1 MEMINLTINGQNVT
15 APAGSTILEAAR
27 KNGIYIPTL
36 CYDEA
41 VEVYGA
47 CGLCVV
53 EAEGVPKLLRSC
65 SAKISEGMVIHTESE
80 RVVKSR
86 KIAMELLMSAHDGDC
101 IAPCQLACPANT
113 DCQGYVGLIANG
125 KFEDALKLIKNTNPL
140 PASIGRVCPHPC
152 EKACRRGKVEE
163 PINIAQLKFFAADLD
178 LKGEKYLPACA
189 KATGKKVAIVGGG
202 PAGLTAA
209 YYLRTLGHEV
219 TVFDMMDKMGGMLR
233 YGIPQ
238 YRLPKELLDS
248 EIALIEKLGVRLVNN
263 VKFGKDIT
271 LDMLKSVNDAVI
283 LAPGA
288 WKSSPMR
295 VKGEDINGVYGG
307 IDFLRSVIQGNP
319 VPIGEKVA
327 VCGGGNTAMDAC
339 RTAVRL
345 GAKEVY
351 VIYRRTEKEMPA
363 EEIEIRESKEEGVIY
378 KFLTNPVEIHEENG
392 KVCGMTLQLMELGEP
407 DASGRRKPVAIE
419 GKTEYLP
426 LDSVIMAIGQKLDPT
441 DFSVVELTDRGT
453 ILADEDD
460 FKTNIDGVFAIGDA
474 TNKGASIAIAAIGEA
489 DRCVKSVDAYLKGE
503 ELDFTPKYISK
514 RDDERIDVSGKETK
528 PRVVADVLDADVRKN
543 NFDEVSLGLTV
554 EQAKKEA
561 ERCLECGCREY
572 FKCKLLQVAQRYDI
586 HPERFAGE
594 MPQKYTRDENAFI
607 ERNTAKCILC
617 GLCVRSC
624 KEVMDISAIGLL
636 GRGFKTSVS
645 PAFALPLDQ
654 TKCTNCGLCVKLCPT
669 GALTEKSSLN
679 KQVPLKEQYSLET
692 VTVDGKACELLV
704 SRYNGEV
711 IRAVPNNDNARNCG
725 LSREA
730 LMDLVSQTRAEQ
742 NKV

>member
-363 EEIEIRESKEEGVIY
+363 EEIEIKESKEEGVIY

-419 GKTEYLP
+419 GRTEYLP

-730 LMDLVSQTRAEQ
+730 LMDLV
-742 NKV
+742 KKD

>member
-1 MEMINLTINGQNVT
+1 MNMINLTINGQEIT
-15 APAGSTILEAAR
+15 APAGSTILEAA
-27 KNGIYIPTL
+27 KANGIYIPTL

-41 VEVYGA
+41 VEIYGA

-80 RVVKSR
+80 RVIKSR

-101 IAPCQLACPANT
+101 VAPCQLACPANT

-125 KFEDALKLIKNTNPL
+125 KFDEALKLIKDRIPL

-178 LKGEKYLPACA
+178 LKGDSYLPEC
-189 KATGKKVAIVGGG
+189 KPSTGKKVAIVGGG
-202 PAGLTAA
+202 PAGLSAGL
-209 YYLRTLGHEV
+209 YLRTLGHEV

-238 YRLPKELLDS
+238 YRLPKEILDA
-248 EIALIEKLGVRLVNN
+248 EISLIEKTGVRLVNN
-263 VKFGKDIT
+263 CKFGKDIT

-295 VKGEDINGVYGG
+295 VKGEDTQGVYGG

-319 VPIGEKVA
+319 VEIGDRVA

-363 EEIEIRESKEEGVIY
+363 EEIEIKESKEEGVIY
-378 KFLTNPVEIHEENG
+378 KFLTNPVEIHSEDG
-392 KVCGMTLQLMELGEP
+392 RVCGMTLQLMELGEP

-426 LDSVIMAIGQKLDPT
+426 LDSVIMAIGQKLDSS
-441 DFSVVELTDRGT
+441 DFENVVGLTDRGT
-453 ILADEDD
+453 ISADEDTFTTD
-460 FKTNIDGVFAIGDA
+460 IDGVFAIGDA

-489 DRCVKSVDAYLKGE
+489 DRCVKVVDAYLKGE
-503 ELDFTPKYISK
+503 ELDVTPKYISK
-514 RDDERIDVSGKETK
+514 RDEDKIDLSSKE
-528 PRVVADVLDADVRKN
+528 PVARTNAKVLDAEIRRN
-543 NFDEVSLGLTV
+543 NFDEVSLGLAV
-554 EQAKKEA
+554 EEAQKEA
-561 ERCLECGCREY
+561 QRCLECGCREY
-572 FKCKLLQVAQRYDI
+572 FKCKLLSVAQRYDI
-586 HPERFAGE
+586 NPERFAGE
-594 MPQKYTRDENAFI
+594 MPQKYTRDDNAFI

-669 GALTEKSSLN
+669 GALTEKSNLA
-679 KQVPLKEQYSLET
+679 KQVPLKEDYSIET
-692 VTVDGKACELLV
+692 VTVDGKDCELLV

-711 IRAVPNNDNARNCG
+711 IRAVPNNDNARKCG
-725 LSREA
+725 LTRDE
-730 LMDLVSQTRAEQ
+730 LLKLV
-742 NKV
+742 K

>member
-65 SAKISEGMVIHTESE
+65 SAKISEGMVINTESE

-363 EEIEIRESKEEGVIY
+363 EEIEIKESKEEGVIY

-419 GKTEYLP
+419 GRTEYLP

-514 RDDERIDVSGKETK
+514 RDDERIDVSGKEPK
-528 PRVVADVLDADVRKN
+528 PRVVADVLDADIRKN

-586 HPERFAGE
+586 NPERFAGE

-725 LSREA
+725 LSREE
-730 LMDLVSQTRAEQ
+730 LMDLI
-742 NKV
+742 KKG

>member
-1 MEMINLTINGQNVT
+1 MDMINLTINGQKVT
-15 APAGSTILEAAR
+15 APAGSTILEAATQ
-27 KNGIYIPTL
+27 NGIYIPTL
-36 CYDEA
+36 CYDKA
-41 VEVYGA
+41 VEIYGA

-65 SAKISEGMVIHTESE
+65 SAKISEGMVINTESE

-125 KFEDALKLIKNTNPL
+125 KFEDALKLIKDTNPL

-152 EKACRRGKVEE
+152 EKACRRAKVEE
-163 PINIAQLKFFAADLD
+163 PINIAQLKFFAADID
-178 LKGEKYLPACA
+178 LKGEAYLPECA
-189 KATGKKVAIVGGG
+189 PATGKKVAIVGGG

-209 YYLRTLGHEV
+209 YYLKTLGHEV
-219 TVFDMMDKMGGMLR
+219 TVFDMMEKMGGMLR

-238 YRLPKELLDS
+238 YRLPKEILDA
-248 EIALIEKLGVRLVNN
+248 EIGLIEKLGVRLVNN
-263 VKFGKDIT
+263 CKFGKDVT
-271 LDMLKSVNDAVI
+271 LDMLKKVNDAVI

-295 VKGEDINGVYGG
+295 VKGEDIDGVYGG
-307 IDFLRSVIQGNP
+307 IDFLRGVIQGNP
-319 VPIGEKVA
+319 APIGEKVA
-327 VCGGGNTAMDAC
+327 ICGGGNTAMDAC

-345 GAKEVY
+345 GAKEVN

-363 EEIEIRESKEEGVIY
+363 EEIEIKESKEEGVIY

-392 KVCGMTLQLMELGEP
+392 KVCGMTLQMMELGEP

-426 LDSVIMAIGQKLDPT
+426 LDSVIMAIGQKLDGT
-441 DFSVVELTDRGT
+441 DFENVVSLTDRGT
-453 ILADEDD
+453 IRADEDTFLTD
-460 FKTNIDGVFAIGDA
+460 LDGVFAIGDA

-489 DRCVKSVDAYLKGE
+489 DRCVKSVDAYLKGKA
-503 ELDFTPKYISK
+503 LDLTPKYLSK
-514 RDDERIDVSGKETK
+514 RDDDRIDVSGKTSV
-528 PRVVADVLDADVRKN
+528 PRTNAKVLDAQIRKS
-543 NFDEVSLGLTV
+543 NFDEVSLGLAV
-554 EQAKKEA
+554 EEAKKEA

-572 FKCKLLQVAQRYDI
+572 FKCRLLSVAQRYDI
-586 HPERFAGE
+586 KPERFEGE

-669 GALTEKSSLN
+669 GALTEKSALD
-679 KQVPLKEQYSLET
+679 KQVPLKEQYSIEKIT
-692 VTVDGKACELLV
+692 VEGKECELLV

-711 IRAVPNNDNARNCG
+711 IRAVPQNDNARTCG
-725 LSREA
+725 LSREELLKA
-730 LMDLVSQTRAEQ
+730 VRQ
-742 NKV
+742 

>member
-1 MEMINLTINGQNVT
+1 MDTIKLTINGKEIT
-15 APAGSTILEAAR
+15 APSGCTILEAAR
-27 KNGIYIPTL
+27 ENGIYIPTL

-53 EAEGVPKLLRSC
+53 EVEGTPKLLRSC
-65 SAKISEGMVIHTESE
+65 SAKAAEGMVVETESE

-101 IAPCQLACPANT
+101 VAPCQLACPANT

-125 KFEDALKLIKNTNPL
+125 KFDEALKLIKNKISL

-163 PINIAQLKFFAADLD
+163 PINIAQLKAFAADLD
-178 LKGEKYLPACA
+178 LKGDSYVPECA
-189 KATGKKVAIVGGG
+189 GDTGKKVAIVGGG

-209 YYLRTLGHEV
+209 LYLREKGHEV

-238 YRLPKELLDS
+238 YRLPKEVLDS
-248 EIALIEKLGVRLVNN
+248 EIAIIEKTGVRMCNN
-263 VKFGKDIT
+263 VKLGRDIT
-271 LDMLKSVNDAVI
+271 LDNLRSVNDAVI

-295 VKGEDINGVYGG
+295 VKGEDIDGVYGG

-319 VPIGEKVA
+319 VSIGERVA

-351 VIYRRTEKEMPA
+351 VIYRRTKNEMPA
-363 EEIEIRESKEEGVIY
+363 EDIEIKESEEEGVIY
-378 KFLTNPVEIHEENG
+378 KFLTNPVEIHEKDG
-392 KVCGMTLQLMELGEP
+392 RVCGMTLQLMELGEP

-419 GKTEYLP
+419 GKTEYIA
-426 LDSVIMAIGQKLDPT
+426 LDSVIMAIGQKLDST
-441 DFSVVELTDRGT
+441 DFTAVELTERGT
-453 ILADEDD
+453 IKADEDTFMTD
-460 FKTNIDGVFAIGDA
+460 LEGVFAIGDA
-474 TNKGASIAIAAIGEA
+474 TNKGASIAIEAIGEA
-489 DRCVKSVDAYLKGE
+489 DRCVKIVDAYLNGE
-503 ELDFTPKYISK
+503 DLDLRVPYISK
-514 RDDERIDVSGKETK
+514 RDDERIDLSGREKQS
-528 PRVVADVLDADVRKN
+528 RIVADVLPAEKRRT
-543 NFDEVSLGLTV
+543 NFDEVSLGLTA
-554 EQAKKEA
+554 EEAQKEA
-561 ERCLECGCREY
+561 QRCLECGCREY
-572 FKCKLLQVAQRYDI
+572 FKCRLLNVAQRYDI
-586 HPERFAGE
+586 NPDRFAGE

-624 KEVMDISAIGLL
+624 KEVVNISAIGLL

-645 PAFALPLDQ
+645 PAFALPLDE

-669 GALTEKSSLN
+669 GALTEKSALD
-679 KQVPLKEQYSLET
+679 KQVPLNEDYSIEAT
-692 VTVDGKACELLV
+692 EIDGVSCEYLV
-704 SRYNGEV
+704 SRYGGEV
-711 IRAVPNNDNARNCG
+711 IRAVPNNDNARACKK
-725 LSREA
+725 SRDEIIEIIK
-730 LMDLVSQTRAEQ
+730 LG
-742 NKV
+742 

>member
-1 MEMINLTINGQNVT
+1 MEMINLTINGKKIT

-27 KNGIYIPTL
+27 SNGIYIPTL
-36 CYDEA
+36 CYDEE

-53 EAEGVPKLLRSC
+53 EAEGVAKLLRSC
-65 SAKISEGMVIHTESE
+65 SAKAADGMVIHTESE

-125 KFEDALKLIKNTNPL
+125 RFDDALKLIKDKIAL

-152 EKACRRGKVEE
+152 EKACRRAKVEE
-163 PINIAQLKFFAADLD
+163 PINIAQLKAFAADLD
-178 LKGEKYLPACA
+178 LKGDTYLPEIAES
-189 KATGKKVAIVGGG
+189 TGKKVAIVGGG

-209 YYLRTLGHEV
+209 LYLRTKGHEV

-238 YRLPKELLDS
+238 YRLPKEVLDS
-248 EIALIEKLGVRLVNN
+248 EISVIEKTGVRLVNN

-288 WKSSPMR
+288 WKSTPMR

-307 IDFLRSVIQGNP
+307 IDFLRSVIQGKS
-319 VPIGEKVA
+319 VEIGDRVA

-351 VIYRRTEKEMPA
+351 VIYRRTEQEMPA
-363 EEIEIRESKEEGVIY
+363 EEMEIKESKEEGVIY
-378 KFLTNPVEIHEENG
+378 KFLTNPVEIHGENG
-392 KVCGMTLQLMELGEP
+392 KVCGMMLQLMELGEP
-407 DASGRRKPVAIE
+407 DASGRRRPVAME

-426 LDSVIMAIGQKLDPT
+426 VDSVIMAIGQKLDPT
-441 DFSVVELTDRGT
+441 DFSGVQLTERGT
-453 ILADEDD
+453 ILADENT
-460 FKTNIDGVFAIGDA
+460 FETSIKGVFAIGDA
-474 TNKGASIAIAAIGEA
+474 TNKGASIAIDAIGEA
-489 DRCVKSVDAYLKGE
+489 DKCVKVVDAYLKGE
-503 ELDFTPKYISK
+503 EIDFTPKYISK
-514 RDDERIDVSGKETK
+514 RDEDRIDVSGKEVQ
-528 PRVVADVLDADVRKN
+528 PRTVAKVLDADNRKN
-543 NFDEVSLGLTV
+543 NFDEVSLGLTM
-554 EQAKKEA
+554 EEAQKEA
-561 ERCLECGCREY
+561 QRCLECGCREY
-572 FKCKLLQVAQRYDI
+572 FKCKLLSVAQRYDI
-586 HPERFAGE
+586 NPERFAGE

-636 GRGFKTSVS
+636 GRGFKTSIS

-669 GALTEKSSLN
+669 GALTEKSALK
-679 KQVPLKEQYSLET
+679 KQVPLKEEYT
-692 VTVDGKACELLV
+692 VEKRTINDKACEAIV
-704 SRYNGEV
+704 SRYNGDV
-711 IRAVPNNDNARNCG
+711 IRVVPNNDNARNCG
-725 LSREA
+725 LSRDA
-730 LMDLVSQTRAEQ
+730 FFKKFAD
-742 NKV
+742 

>member
-1 MEMINLTINGQNVT
+1 MNMINLTINGQKVT
-15 APAGSTILEAAR
+15 APAGSTILETAKA
-27 KNGIYIPTL
+27 NGIYIPTL

-41 VEVYGA
+41 VEIYGA

-80 RVVKSR
+80 RVIKSR

-101 IAPCQLACPANT
+101 VAPCQLACPANT

-125 KFEDALKLIKNTNPL
+125 KFDEALKLIKDRIPL

-178 LKGEKYLPACA
+178 LKGDSYLPEC
-189 KATGKKVAIVGGG
+189 KPSTGKKVAIVGGG
-202 PAGLTAA
+202 PAGLSAGL
-209 YYLRTLGHEV
+209 YLRTLGHEV

-238 YRLPKELLDS
+238 YRLPKEILDA
-248 EIALIEKLGVRLVNN
+248 EISLIEKTGVRLVNN
-263 VKFGKDIT
+263 CKFGKDIT

-295 VKGEDINGVYGG
+295 VKGEDTQGVYGG

-319 VPIGEKVA
+319 VEIGDRVA

-363 EEIEIRESKEEGVIY
+363 EEIEIKESKEEGVIY
-378 KFLTNPVEIHEENG
+378 KFLTNPVEIHSEDG

-426 LDSVIMAIGQKLDPT
+426 LDSVIMAIGQKLDSS
-441 DFSVVELTDRGT
+441 DFENVVCLTDRGT
-453 ILADEDD
+453 ISADEDTFTTD
-460 FKTNIDGVFAIGDA
+460 IDGVFAIGDA

-489 DRCVKSVDAYLKGE
+489 DRCVKVVDAYLKGAE
-503 ELDFTPKYISK
+503 FDITPKYISK
-514 RDDERIDVSGKETK
+514 RDEDKIDLSSKE
-528 PRVVADVLDADVRKN
+528 PVARTNAKVLDAEIRRN
-543 NFDEVSLGLTV
+543 NFDEVSLGLAV
-554 EQAKKEA
+554 DEAQKEA
-561 ERCLECGCREY
+561 QRCLECGCREY
-572 FKCKLLQVAQRYDI
+572 FKCKLLSVAQRYDI
-586 HPERFAGE
+586 NPERFAGE
-594 MPQKYTRDENAFI
+594 MPQKYTRDDNAFI

-669 GALTEKSSLN
+669 GALTEKSNLA
-679 KQVPLKEQYSLET
+679 KQVPLKEDYSIET
-692 VTVDGKACELLV
+692 VAVDGKDCELLV

-711 IRAVPNNDNARNCG
+711 IRAVPNNDNARKCG
-725 LSREA
+725 LSRDE
-730 LMDLVSQTRAEQ
+730 LIKLV
-742 NKV
+742 K

>member
-1 MEMINLTINGQNVT
+1 MEMMNLTINGKKIT

-27 KNGIYIPTL
+27 SNGIYIPTL
-36 CYDEA
+36 CYDEE

-53 EAEGVPKLLRSC
+53 EAEGVAKLLRSC
-65 SAKISEGMVIHTESE
+65 SAKAADGMVIHTESE

-125 KFEDALKLIKNTNPL
+125 RFDDALKLIKDKIAL

-152 EKACRRGKVEE
+152 EKACRRAKVEE
-163 PINIAQLKFFAADLD
+163 PINIAQLKAFAADLD
-178 LKGEKYLPACA
+178 LKGDTYLPEIA
-189 KATGKKVAIVGGG
+189 KSTGKKVAIIGGG

-209 YYLRTLGHEV
+209 LYLRTKGHEV

-238 YRLPKELLDS
+238 YRLPKEVLDS
-248 EIALIEKLGVRLVNN
+248 EISVIEKTGVRLVNN

-288 WKSSPMR
+288 WKSTPMR

-307 IDFLRSVIQGNP
+307 IDFLRSVIQGKS
-319 VPIGEKVA
+319 VEIGDRVA

-351 VIYRRTEKEMPA
+351 VIYRRTEQEMPA
-363 EEIEIRESKEEGVIY
+363 EEMEIKESKEEGVIY
-378 KFLTNPVEIHEENG
+378 KFLTNPVEIHGENG

-407 DASGRRKPVAIE
+407 DASGRRRPVAME

-426 LDSVIMAIGQKLDPT
+426 VDSVIMAIGQKLDPT
-441 DFSVVELTDRGT
+441 DFSGVQLTERGT
-453 ILADEDD
+453 ILADEDT
-460 FKTNIDGVFAIGDA
+460 FETSIKGVFAIGDA
-474 TNKGASIAIAAIGEA
+474 TNKGASIAIDAIGEA
-489 DRCVKSVDAYLKGE
+489 DKCVKVVDAYLKGE

-514 RDDERIDVSGKETK
+514 RDEDRIDVSGKEVQ
-528 PRVVADVLDADVRKN
+528 PRTVAKVLDADNRKN
-543 NFDEVSLGLTV
+543 NFDEVSLGLTM
-554 EQAKKEA
+554 EEAQKEA
-561 ERCLECGCREY
+561 QRCLECGCREY
-572 FKCKLLQVAQRYDI
+572 FKCKLLSVAQRYDI
-586 HPERFAGE
+586 NPERFAGE

-636 GRGFKTSVS
+636 GRGFKTSIS

-669 GALTEKSSLN
+669 GALTEKSALK
-679 KQVPLKEQYSLET
+679 KQVPLKEEYT
-692 VTVDGKACELLV
+692 VEKRTINDKACEAIV
-704 SRYNGEV
+704 SRYNGDV
-711 IRAVPNNDNARNCG
+711 IRVVPNNDNARNCG
-725 LSREA
+725 LSRDA
-730 LMDLVSQTRAEQ
+730 FFKKFAD
-742 NKV
+742 

>member
-1 MEMINLTINGQNVT
+1 MDMVKLTINGKEIT
-15 APAGSTILEAAR
+15 APADSTILEAAR
-27 KNGIYIPTL
+27 ANGIYIPTL

-41 VEVYGA
+41 VEIYGA
-47 CGLCVV
+47 CGVCVV
-53 EAEGVPKLLRSC
+53 EAQGVPKLLRSC
-65 SAKISEGMVIHTESE
+65 SAKVAEGMVIDTESE

-101 IAPCQLACPANT
+101 VAPCQLACPAGT

-125 KFEDALKLIKNTNPL
+125 QFDDALKLIKDRIPL

-152 EKACRRGKVEE
+152 ETACRRGKVEE

-178 LKGEKYLPACA
+178 LKGDSYLPECA
-189 KATGKKVAIVGGG
+189 APTGKKVAIVGGG
-202 PAGLTAA
+202 PAGLSAA
-209 YYLRTLGHEV
+209 LYLRTMGHEV

-238 YRLPKELLDS
+238 YRLPKEILDS
-248 EIALIEKLGVRLVNN
+248 EIAIIEKTGVRFVNN

-283 LAPGA
+283 LAPGT

-295 VKGEDINGVYGG
+295 VKGEDAKGVYGG

-319 VPIGEKVA
+319 VDIGEKVA

-351 VIYRRTEKEMPA
+351 VIYRRTKNEMPA
-363 EEIEIRESKEEGVIY
+363 EEIEIKESEEEGVIY
-378 KFLTNPVEIHEENG
+378 KFLTNPVEIHSEDG

-407 DASGRRKPVAIE
+407 DVSGRRKPVAIE

-426 LDSVIMAIGQKLDPT
+426 LDSVIMAIGQKLDSN
-441 DFSVVELTDRGT
+441 DFDSVVDLTDRGT
-453 ILADEDD
+453 ILADEDT
-460 FKTNIDGVFAIGDA
+460 FSTNVDGVFAIGDA

-489 DRCVKSVDAYLKGE
+489 DRCAEVVDAYLNGKT
-503 ELDFTPKYISK
+503 LDFTPKYISK
-514 RDDERIDVSGKETK
+514 RDDERIDLSSK
-528 PRVVADVLDADVRKN
+528 PHEARINAKVLDAQVRKN
-543 NFDEVSLGLTV
+543 NFDEVSMGLAV
-554 EQAKKEA
+554 EEAKKEA
-561 ERCLECGCREY
+561 QRCLECGCREY
-572 FKCKLLQVAQRYDI
+572 FKCRLLSVAQRYDI
-586 HPERFAGE
+586 NPERFAGE
-594 MPQKYTRDENAFI
+594 MPQKYTRDDNAFI

-654 TKCTNCGLCVKLCPT
+654 TKCTNCGLCVNLCPT
-669 GALTEKSSLN
+669 GALTEKSSLD
-679 KQVPLKEQYSLET
+679 KQVPLKETYSIEKID
-692 VTVDGKACELLV
+692 VDGKECELLV
-704 SRYNGEV
+704 SRYNGKV
-711 IRAVPNNDNARNCG
+711 LRAVPNNDNARNCG
-725 LSREA
+725 LSRDA
-730 LMDLVSQTRAEQ
+730 LIAAVEKD
-742 NKV
+742 

>member
-1 MEMINLTINGQNVT
+1 MEMVNLTINGKEIT
-15 APAGSTILEAAR
+15 APAGSTILEVAR
-27 KNGIYIPTL
+27 SNGIYIPTL

-41 VEVYGA
+41 VEIYGA

-53 EAEGVPKLLRSC
+53 EAQGVPKLLRSC
-65 SAKISEGMVIHTESE
+65 SSKVSEGMVINTESE

-101 IAPCQLACPANT
+101 VAPCQLACPANT

-125 KFEDALKLIKNTNPL
+125 KFDDALKLIKEKIAL

-163 PINIAQLKFFAADLD
+163 PINIAQLKAFAADLD
-178 LKGEKYLPACA
+178 LKGDAYLPEIAEE
-189 KATGKKVAIVGGG
+189 TGKKVAIVGGG

-209 YYLRTLGHEV
+209 FYLRRMGHQV
-219 TVFDMMDKMGGMLR
+219 TVFDMMEKMGGMLR

-238 YRLPKELLDS
+238 YRLPKEVLDS
-248 EIALIEKLGVRLVNN
+248 EISVIEKTGVKLVNN

-288 WKSSPMR
+288 WKSTPMR
-295 VKGEDINGVYGG
+295 VKGEDIKGVYGG
-307 IDFLRSVIQGNP
+307 IDFLRSVIKGEK
-319 VPIGEKVA
+319 VDIGERVA

-351 VIYRRTEKEMPA
+351 VIYRRTQQEMPA
-363 EEIEIRESKEEGVIY
+363 EEIEIKESMEEGVIY
-378 KFLTNPVEIHEENG
+378 KFLTNPVEIHGENG
-392 KVCGMTLQLMELGEP
+392 RVSAMTLQLMELGEP
-407 DASGRRKPVAIE
+407 DASGRRRPVAIE

-426 LDSVIMAIGQKLDPT
+426 VDSVIMAIGQKFDST
-441 DFSVVELTDRGT
+441 DFSGIELTDRGT
-453 ILADEDD
+453 ILADEDT

-489 DRCVKSVDAYLKGE
+489 DKCVKVVDAYLKGE
-503 ELDFTPKYISK
+503 EYDIAEKYISK
-514 RDDERIDVSGKETK
+514 RDEDRIDLSGKTPQ
-528 PRVVADVLDADVRKN
+528 PRTVAQVLDAQDRKN
-543 NFDEVSLGLTV
+543 NFNEVSLGLTQ
-554 EQAKKEA
+554 EEAQKEA
-561 ERCLECGCREY
+561 QRCLECGCREY
-572 FKCKLLQVAQRYDI
+572 FKCKLLSVAQRYDI

-594 MPQKYTRDENAFI
+594 MPQKYTRDDNAFI

-624 KEVMDISAIGLL
+624 KEVVNISAIGLL
-636 GRGFKTSVS
+636 GRGFKSSVA
-645 PAFALPLDQ
+645 PAFALPLDK

-669 GALTEKSSLN
+669 GALTEKSALK
-679 KQVPLKEQYSLET
+679 KQVPLREEYSVEKRDINGKE
-692 VTVDGKACELLV
+692 CEALV

-725 LSREA
+725 LSRQEFFEKFA
-730 LMDLVSQTRAEQ
+730 D
-742 NKV
+742 

>member
-263 VKFGKDIT
+263 VKFGKDVT

-363 EEIEIRESKEEGVIY
+363 EEIEIKESKEEGVIY

-419 GKTEYLP
+419 GRTEYLP

-474 TNKGASIAIAAIGEA
+474 TNKGAFIAIAAIGEA

-514 RDDERIDVSGKETK
+514 RDDERIDVSGKEPK
-528 PRVVADVLDADVRKN
+528 PRVVADVLDADIRKN

-586 HPERFAGE
+586 NPERFAGE

-679 KQVPLKEQYSLET
+679 KQVPLKEQYSIET
-692 VTVDGKACELLV
+692 VTVEGKACELLV

-730 LMDLVSQTRAEQ
+730 LMDLI
-742 NKV
+742 KKD

>member
-65 SAKISEGMVIHTESE
+65 SSKISEGMVIHTESE

-363 EEIEIRESKEEGVIY
+363 EEIEIKESKEEGVIY
-378 KFLTNPVEIHEENG
+378 KFLTNPIEIHEENG

-426 LDSVIMAIGQKLDPT
+426 LDSVIMAIGQKLDST

-730 LMDLVSQTRAEQ
+730 LMDLV
-742 NKV
+742 KKD

>member
-1 MEMINLTINGQNVT
+1 MEMINLTINGKKIT

-27 KNGIYIPTL
+27 SNGIYIPTL

-53 EAEGVPKLLRSC
+53 EAEGVAKLLRSC
-65 SAKISEGMVIHTESE
+65 SAKAADGMVIHTESE

-125 KFEDALKLIKNTNPL
+125 RFDDALKLIKDKIAL

-152 EKACRRGKVEE
+152 EKACRRAKVEE
-163 PINIAQLKFFAADLD
+163 PINIAQLKAFAADLD
-178 LKGEKYLPACA
+178 LKGDTYLPEIA
-189 KATGKKVAIVGGG
+189 KSTGKKVAIVGGG

-209 YYLRTLGHEV
+209 LYLRTKGHEV

-238 YRLPKELLDS
+238 YRLPKEVLDS
-248 EIALIEKLGVRLVNN
+248 EISVIEKTGVRLVNN

-288 WKSSPMR
+288 WKSTPMR

-307 IDFLRSVIQGNP
+307 IDFLRSVIQGKS
-319 VPIGEKVA
+319 VEIGDRVA

-351 VIYRRTEKEMPA
+351 VIYRRTEQEMPA
-363 EEIEIRESKEEGVIY
+363 EEMEIKESKEEGVIY
-378 KFLTNPVEIHEENG
+378 KFLTNPVEIHGENG

-407 DASGRRKPVAIE
+407 DASGRRRPVAME

-426 LDSVIMAIGQKLDPT
+426 VDSVIMAIGQKLDPT
-441 DFSVVELTDRGT
+441 DFSGVQLTERGT
-453 ILADEDD
+453 ILADEDT
-460 FKTNIDGVFAIGDA
+460 FETSIKGVFAIGDA
-474 TNKGASIAIAAIGEA
+474 TNKGASIAIDAIGEA
-489 DRCVKSVDAYLKGE
+489 DKCVKVVDAYIKGE
-503 ELDFTPKYISK
+503 EIDFTPKYISK
-514 RDDERIDVSGKETK
+514 RDEDRIDVSGKEVQ
-528 PRVVADVLDADVRKN
+528 PRTVAKVLDADNRKN
-543 NFDEVSLGLTV
+543 NFDEVSLGLTM
-554 EQAKKEA
+554 EEAQKEA
-561 ERCLECGCREY
+561 QRCLECGCREY
-572 FKCKLLQVAQRYDI
+572 FKCKLLSVAQRYDI
-586 HPERFAGE
+586 NPERFAGE

-636 GRGFKTSVS
+636 GRGFKTSIS

-669 GALTEKSSLN
+669 GALTEKSALK
-679 KQVPLKEQYSLET
+679 KQVPLKEEYT
-692 VTVDGKACELLV
+692 VEKRTINDKACEAIV
-704 SRYNGEV
+704 SRYNGDV
-711 IRAVPNNDNARNCG
+711 IRVVPNNDNARNCG
-725 LSREA
+725 LSRDA
-730 LMDLVSQTRAEQ
+730 FFKKFAD
-742 NKV
+742 

>member
-1 MEMINLTINGQNVT
+1 MDNVKLTINGKQIT
-15 APAGSTILEAAR
+15 APADSTILEAAR
-27 KNGIYIPTL
+27 QNGIYIPTL
-36 CYDEA
+36 CQDDA
-41 VEVYGA
+41 VEIYGA

-53 EAEGVPKLLRSC
+53 EAQGIPKLLRSC
-65 SAKISEGMVIHTESE
+65 SAKVSDGMVIETESK
-80 RVVKSR
+80 RVVESR

-125 KFEDALKLIKNTNPL
+125 KFDDALKLIKETNPL

-152 EKACRRGKVEE
+152 EKACRRAKVEK

-178 LKGEKYLPACA
+178 LKGEAYLPKCA
-189 KATGKKVAIVGGG
+189 AATGKKVAIVGGG

-209 YYLRTLGHEV
+209 YYLRLLGHEV

-238 YRLPKELLDS
+238 YRLPKEILDA
-248 EIALIEKLGVRLVNN
+248 EIALIEKTGVRLVNN
-263 VKFGKDIT
+263 CKFGKDIT
-271 LDMLKSVNDAVI
+271 LKMLKSVNDAVI

-288 WKSSPMR
+288 WKSTPMR
-295 VKGEDINGVYGG
+295 VKGEDVQGVYGG
-307 IDFLRSVIQGNP
+307 IDFLRSVIEKNP
-319 VPIGEKVA
+319 VEIGERVA

-351 VIYRRTEKEMPA
+351 VIYRRTENEMPA
-363 EEIEIRESKEEGVIY
+363 EKIEIKESKEEGVIY
-378 KFLTNPVEIHEENG
+378 KFLTNPVEIHSENG

-419 GKTEYLP
+419 GKTEYIE
-426 LDSVIMAIGQKLDPT
+426 LDSVIMAIGQKLDGS
-441 DFSVVELTDRGT
+441 DFENTVSLTDRGT
-453 ILADEDD
+453 ISADEDS
-460 FKTNIDGVFAIGDA
+460 FLTNLDGVFAIGDA
-474 TNKGASIAIAAIGEA
+474 TNKGASIAIEAIGEA
-489 DRCVKSVDAYLKGE
+489 DRCAKAVDAYLNGKK
-503 ELDFTPKYISK
+503 LDFTPKYISK
-514 RDDERIDVSGKETK
+514 RDDSRVDVSGKTPVARK
-528 PRVVADVLDADVRKN
+528 NADVLDAQIRKD

-554 EQAKKEA
+554 EQAKEEA
-561 ERCLECGCREY
+561 QRCLECGCREY
-572 FKCKLLQVAQRYDI
+572 FKCKLLSVAQRYDI
-586 HPERFAGE
+586 KPDRFAGE

-624 KEVMDISAIGLL
+624 KEVINISAIGLL

-654 TKCTNCGLCVKLCPT
+654 TKCTNCGLCVELCPT
-669 GALTEKSSLN
+669 GALTEKSALD
-679 KQVPLKEQYSLET
+679 KQVPLKEEYSIERLSI
-692 VTVDGKACELLV
+692 DGKECELLV

-711 IRAVPNNDNARNCG
+711 IRAVPQNDNARNCG
-725 LSREA
+725 LSRDE
-730 LMDLVSQTRAEQ
+730 LIDLVK
-742 NKV
+742 NN